1 MSKDASM
8 QDKLAQEL
16 HRLLTVSGK
25 KISFAESCTGGM
37 LQKCITDISGSSNY
51 FEGGF
56 VVYSNRLKTKLLK
69 VSQELLGTHG
79 AVSSECAVAMAIGLK
94 DTIDADLCISV
105 TGIAG
110 PSGGSAEKPV
120 GSVWFGFYFDEKI
133 ESVYQ
138 HFTGNRAEVREQ
150 ATLFALQTVRDY
162 LKRG

>member
-1 MSKDASM
+1 M

-16 HRLLTVSGK
+16 HKLLTGSGK
-25 KISFAESCTGGM
+25 QISFAESCTGGM
-37 LQKCITDISGSSNY
+37 LQKRITDISGSSNY

-69 VSQELLGTHG
+69 VPLDILETHG
-79 AVSSECAVAMAIGLK
+79 AVSSECAIAMVKGLK
-94 DTIDADLCISV
+94 DATDADLCISV

-110 PSGGSAEKPV
+110 PSGGSADKPV
-120 GSVWFGFYFDEKI
+120 GSVWFGFYFDEKL

-138 HFTGNRAEVREQ
+138 HFTGSRAEVREQ
-150 ATLFALQTVRDY
+150 ATSFALQRVRDY

>member
-1 MSKDASM
+1 M

-16 HRLLTVSGK
+16 HKLLTDSDK
-25 KISFAESCTGGM
+25 QISFAESCTGGM
-37 LQKCITDISGSSNY
+37 LQKRITDISGSSNY
-51 FEGGF
+51 YEGGF

-69 VSQELLGTHG
+69 VPQNLLETHG
-79 AVSSECAVAMAIGLK
+79 AVSSECAIAMVRGLK
-94 DTIDADLCISV
+94 DATDAELCISV

-120 GSVWFGFYFDEKI
+120 GSVWFGFYLDEKI

-138 HFTGNRAEVREQ
+138 HFAGGRAEVREQ
-150 ATLFALQTVRDY
+150 ATSFALQRVRDY

>member
-1 MSKDASM
+1 M

-16 HRLLTVSGK
+16 HKLLTDSDK
-25 KISFAESCTGGM
+25 QISFAESCTGGM
-37 LQKCITDISGSSNY
+37 LQKRITDISGSSNY

-69 VSQELLGTHG
+69 VPLDILETHG
-79 AVSSECAVAMAIGLK
+79 AVSSECAIAMVRGLK
-94 DTIDADLCISV
+94 DATDADLCISV

-120 GSVWFGFYFDEKI
+120 GSVWFGFYFDEKL
-133 ESVYQ
+133 EGVYQ
-138 HFTGNRAEVREQ
+138 HFAGSRAEVREQ
-150 ATLFALQTVRDY
+150 ATSFALQRVRDY